1 MVFSRNRF
9 DAARLFSSSVAPLAS
24 EGRWSDIESDNP
36 VAFFI
41 QSARKSIRTWR
52 RQAAQAPKIPFRIDE
67 LICGAS
73 FVVS

>member
-24 EGRWSDIESDNP
+24 EGRWRDFESDNP

-41 QSARKSIRTWR
+41 QIFL
-52 RQAAQAPKIPFRIDE
+52 AALRAISPLVGEKAI
-67 LICGAS
+67 S
-73 FVVS
+73 TS